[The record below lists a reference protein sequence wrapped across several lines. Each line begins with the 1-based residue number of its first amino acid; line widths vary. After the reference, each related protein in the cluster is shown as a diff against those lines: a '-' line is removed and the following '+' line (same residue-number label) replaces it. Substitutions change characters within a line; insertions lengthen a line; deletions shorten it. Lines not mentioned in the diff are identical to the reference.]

1 MMAGLLPYI
10 IRFIVFLL
18 VKCMA
23 AQAGPGH
30 TLPDEGEDFFNFLCF
45 LYIYIYIYN
54 SLYTYF
60 ITSNSFKLV
69 EVDIYTF
76 RSVLKYVKE
85 KYTK

>member
-1 MMAGLLPYI
+1 MMMAGLLPYI

-45 LYIYIYIYN
+45 IYIYIYIY
-54 SLYTYF
+54 
-60 ITSNSFKLV
+60 I
-69 EVDIYTF
+69 
-76 RSVLKYVKE
+76 
-85 KYTK
+85 